1 MAGISPLGETGKG
14 VDGNQKLI
22 LYIMENEKLF
32 LTRAIEIA
40 GNGIMSGAGP
50 FGAVVSKD
58 GKIISEATNR
68 VVLNSDPTAHA
79 EILAIRQAASVLKS
93 HDLADCILYT
103 SCEPCPMCFG
113 AIYWA
118 GIKKVVY
125 ACDRTDA
132 EGAGFSD
139 KAIYEE
145 IILEPDKRKIT
156 FLRLNDTGGEEVFRK
171 WDELENKIPY

>member
-1 MAGISPLGETGKG
+1 M
-14 VDGNQKLI
+14 
-22 LYIMENEKLF
+22 LYKTSLFLYSVIVKNINDSLRMENDKLF
-32 LTRAIEIA
+32 LLRAVEIA
-40 GNGIMSGAGP
+40 GNGIQIGGGP

-58 GKIISEATNR
+58 GKIISEAYNR
-68 VVLNSDPTAHA
+68 VVMTSDPTAHA

-93 HDLADCILYT
+93 HDLGDCTLYS
-103 SCEPCPMCFG
+103 SCEPCPMCLG

-125 ACDRTDA
+125 SCDRTDA

-139 KAIYEE
+139 KLIYEE
-145 IILEPDKRKIT
+145 IMLDPANRKIT
-156 FLRLNDTGGEEVFRK
+156 FLRITDTGGKEVFRK